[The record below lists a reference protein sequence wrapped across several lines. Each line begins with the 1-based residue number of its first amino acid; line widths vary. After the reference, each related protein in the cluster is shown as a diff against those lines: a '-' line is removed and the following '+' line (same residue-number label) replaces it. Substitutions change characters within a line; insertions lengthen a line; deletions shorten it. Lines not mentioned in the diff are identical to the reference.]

1 MTAHMRPPYPVDL
14 GLVVSRPTV
23 LSGIVTKLW
32 HDDIRRPP
40 DESWQ
45 WARTNEKAIEILRH
59 GDVTEVSLDHDLGLE
74 DADPD
79 AEGAYRR
86 VGSSPDGT
94 GADLARWMCEHGL
107 VPATVA
113 VHSWSR
119 AGAEAIVAVFRK
131 RGIDVTRAPY
141 RHPYE
146 LG

>member
-1 MTAHMRPPYPVDL
+1 M
-14 GLVVSRPTV
+14 
-23 LSGIVTKLW
+23 
-32 HDDIRRPP
+32 
-40 DESWQ
+40 
-45 WARTNEKAIEILRH
+45 EILRH

-107 VPATVA
+107 VPARVA

-119 AGAEAIVAVFRK
+119 AGTEAIVAVFRE
-131 RGIDVTRAPY
+131 RGIDVTLAPY
-141 RHPYE
+141 RHRY
-146 LG
+146 G